1 MQTQTPPNPEDDNEH
16 LGNAPELQN
25 SGNNVRASWNFSL
38 HDVRVNMAHVDH
50 EAKDILIQCFLW
62 CIDSKHPTSR
72 PEFSRAIGYDNS
84 TVGRIFQGKYVAQD
98 GRRLDVPP
106 KMVTAAKAWLARQ
119 KKAFQP
125 VSDFVETPTA
135 RRVFLA
141 CQLAQES
148 RTPVFLTGR
157 SHIGKSWA
165 LEKYAAANNHGR
177 TVYVRMKAACGLGG
191 MVRRINEKIGN
202 SGKCNTAAAIDRIK
216 NGLTPEMLV
225 IFDELHLLMYTYRLA
240 SFFACME
247 VLREIYDETGCG
259 MVLCGTEL
267 LLEKMRGGTHGEMEQ
282 FIRRGVH
289 KVRLPKMPTREDISA
304 ILDHHGIPFPEKKEK
319 INVEVDGKDY
329 VEQPF
334 ELLRQLA
341 IRDGLKAITERL
353 RYANKLALKAG
364 DKASIAHFIEADI
377 RITSNQAPDESDWD

>member
-1 MQTQTPPNPEDDNEH
+1 MSTQTPPTPEDDSEH

-25 SGNNVRASWNFSL
+25 SGNTVRASWNFSL
-38 HDVRVNMAHVDH
+38 HDVRINMAACDH

-62 CIDSKHPTSR
+62 CIDPKHPVSR

-106 KMVTAAKAWLARQ
+106 KMVKEARAWLARQ
-119 KKAFQP
+119 KKAYLP

-135 RRVFLA
+135 RRIFLA

-165 LEKYAAANNHGR
+165 LEKYAAENNHGR

-289 KVRLPKMPTREDISA
+289 KVQLPKMPTRADISA
-304 ILDHHGIPFPEKKEK
+304 ILDHHGIAFPTRKDTVALE
-319 INVEVDGKDY
+319 IDGRDFT
-329 VEQPF
+329 EQPYD
-334 ELLRQLA
+334 LLRQLA
-341 IRDGLKAITERL
+341 VRDGLKAITERL

-364 DKASIAHFIEADI
+364 EQPSIQRFCEAHI
-377 RITSNQAPDESDWD
+377 RIQSNQTANETDWD